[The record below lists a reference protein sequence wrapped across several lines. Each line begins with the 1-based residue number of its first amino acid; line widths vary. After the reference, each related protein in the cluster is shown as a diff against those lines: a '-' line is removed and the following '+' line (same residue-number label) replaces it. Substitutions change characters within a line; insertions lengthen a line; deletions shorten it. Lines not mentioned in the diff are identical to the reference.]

1 MTTTIFIGL
10 ENNVEGRSL
19 AWALDYPGCFA
30 YGQDEGE
37 AIVRFAPAFVG
48 YKHWVE
54 RHASGPAWLAGL
66 QDLDFRLA
74 EVWNTYQI
82 NEAYQV
88 VAQGYEVNAWFR
100 HDWQPLTAEEID
112 QGLQLLRWSRQDL
125 IELAGEIPPEK
136 MDVKKEGERW
146 SIYGIL
152 RHVGGAEWWY
162 LNRLGLTDLTRDD
175 LPDDAFERLV
185 LVRARLEEV
194 LPTLAGRQDLVRG
207 KEGEFWSPR
216 KLLRR
221 AIWHERD
228 HWMHIS
234 RLLLEA

>member
-1 MTTTIFIGL
+1 MPTTIYIGL
-10 ENNVEGRSL
+10 ENNIEGRSL

-37 AIVRFAPAFVG
+37 AIVRFAPAFVS
-48 YKHWVE
+48 YKDWVA
-54 RHASGPAWLAGL
+54 RHANGLAWLAGL
-66 QDLDFRLA
+66 QELDFRLA

-82 NEAYQV
+82 DENYQV
-88 VAQGYEVNAWFR
+88 VPAGYEVNAWFR
-100 HDWQPLTAEEID
+100 HDWRPLSDEDVER
-112 QGLQLLRWSRQDL
+112 GLQLLRWSRQDL
-125 IELAGEIPPEK
+125 LELVDEIPPEQ

-146 SIYGIL
+146 SIAGIL
-152 RHVGGAEWWY
+152 GHVGGAEWWY
-162 LNRLGLTDLTRDD
+162 LSRLGLAGMSRAELPRDWR
-175 LPDDAFERLV
+175 ERMEV
-185 LVRARLEEV
+185 VRARLEAI
-194 LPTLAGRQDLVRG
+194 LPTLAGREDLVRG
-207 KEGEFWSPR
+207 IDGEFWSPR